1 MASVAYN
8 TSALANRSA
17 TARRTPRGSSATG
30 ETATAPAAGSIIQ
43 RGILRSTPSGPRTVM
58 GRWGRETPPRLGA
71 LGPPAMEAVVNRDL
85 RRQGIVAYSC

>member
-1 MASVAYN
+1 
-8 TSALANRSA
+8 
-17 TARRTPRGSSATG
+17 
-30 ETATAPAAGSIIQ
+30 
-43 RGILRSTPSGPRTVM
+43 LRSTPSGPRTVM